1 MHQNDAEAMQQNATQ
16 LNSILISWNRITI
29 ATISCIIS
37 KHSTHSNSPQPH
49 YLLSHPPNKSRKHKS
64 QVFFNPATPSWITA
78 SKISQPPQVRSY
90 AFWSSLNTSGR
101 LHLKFTYNLH
111 LQHHSNR
118 RCIWNPV
125 GHLLWSSSAEIL
137 NVLRLQAIFAE
148 ELYRGYSTGLSLQ
161 LYPIT

>member
-1 MHQNDAEAMQQNATQ
+1 MPSLAASSQSTPHAVTHPNPATRC
-16 LNSILISWNRITI
+16 LIP
-29 ATISCIIS
+29 A
-37 KHSTHSNSPQPH
+37 
-49 YLLSHPPNKSRKHKS
+49 NKSRKHKS
-64 QVFFNPATPSWITA
+64 QVFFNPVTPSRITT

-101 LHLKFTYNLH
+101 LHLKSTYNLH

-125 GHLLWSSSAEIL
+125 GHMLWSSSAEIL
-137 NVLRLQAIFAE
+137 NVLKLLAIFAE
-148 ELYRGYSTGLSLQ
+148 ELYRGYSTGLWIR